1 MIVGGGGAHE
11 RAMRLEA
18 RMRVDLAGFVVDV
31 DLDVPDSSVTAILG
45 PNGAGKTTVLRCLAG
60 TIGLDAGRIQL
71 GSRVLDDP
79 GAPTFMAVEQRRVGY
94 VHQDLLLFPHLSV
107 VDNVAFGLRSRGAR
121 RDHAR
126 KRATEWLERVGLADR
141 SGARPA
147 TLSGGQ
153 AQRVALARVLVTE
166 PDLLL
171 LDEPLAALD
180 ASSRGT
186 MRRDLRRYLD
196 DFDGPAIVV
205 THDPLDAM
213 ALADHLVVLEA
224 GAVTQSGRMGDVT
237 SRPRTSY
244 VAELVGTN
252 LVTGVA
258 QGHEVI
264 CAGATV
270 VVAEPLEGSAF
281 VTISPSSL
289 TVHAEKP
296 LGSARNTWHGHICE
310 IELLGSRVRLLLEG
324 PPVLVAEITPAS
336 LADLRLEVG
345 NDVWVSVKA
354 TEVKA
359 YLR

>member
-1 MIVGGGGAHE
+1 MVVVVVHE
-11 RAMRLEA
+11 RAMKLEA
-18 RMRVDLAGFVVDV
+18 RMRVDLAGFVVDL

-71 GSRVLDDP
+71 GGRVLDDP
-79 GAPTFMAVEQRRVGY
+79 SDPTFMAAEQRRVGF

-126 KRATEWLERVGLADR
+126 KRATEWLDRVGLADQ
-141 SGARPA
+141 SGARPGM
-147 TLSGGQ
+147 LSGGQ

-180 ASSRGT
+180 AGTRGI
-186 MRRDLRRYLD
+186 MRRDLHRYLD
-196 DFDGPAIVV
+196 DFAGPAIVV

-213 ALADHLVVLEA
+213 ALADHLVILES
-224 GAVTQSGRMGDVT
+224 GAVTQSGGMGDVT
-237 SRPRTSY
+237 SRPRTPY
-244 VAELVGTN
+244 VADLVGTN
-252 LVTGVA
+252 LISGLA

-264 CAGATV
+264 CDGATV
-270 VVAEPLEGSAF
+270 VVAEPLAGPAF

-289 TVHAEKP
+289 TIHAETP
-296 LGSARNTWHGHICE
+296 RGSARNTWRGHICG
-310 IELLGSRVRLLLEG
+310 IEQLGNRVRILLEG
-324 PPVLVAEITPAS
+324 APVLVAEITPAS
-336 LADLRLEVG
+336 LAHLHLQVG
-345 NDVWVSVKA
+345 SDVWVSVKA